1 MKPQRRVFVVGGAQ
15 TTFLGHARPE
25 YVPLR
30 DVRRGRGANPTAQ
43 AHLTQAVQG
52 ALDATGVDPTAIER
66 AWVGNFLGECFV
78 RQGHM
83 GALLAAACPALQGR
97 PIARMEAACASGGVS
112 LATAIDALQAV
123 CDVAL
128 VVGVEVETTVRG
140 RAGADHMA
148 LAAHW
153 EQQRGLS
160 EFVFPHL
167 FALRAKAWKATT
179 GGTARD
185 LARITHK
192 SRQNAALND
201 QALHRFTQTTLDALD
216 EISDTNRVFLEDPA
230 VRPHMRISDST
241 EFADGAAAV
250 LLATEAGLRRIGRS
264 PADCT
269 EIRSVGFQVQGLG
282 APVNPARLTNIA
294 AAAAEAYAHADI
306 TPDQLDMAEVHD
318 CFSVTEAQL
327 YGALGLCAHRDAPA
341 FIRDGAA
348 ERSGSVPVNPG
359 GGLLGAG
366 HPVGATGVRQV
377 LEVWRQMTG
386 RAGGHQLERRPQRAV
401 TANLGGDDRTAVVM
415 VHQAP

>member
-1 MKPQRRVFVVGGAQ
+1 VKPQRRVFVVGGAQ
-15 TTFLGHARPE
+15 TPFLGHARPE
-25 YVPLR
+25 FVPLR
-30 DVRRGRGANPTAQ
+30 EVRRGRGANPSLQ
-43 AHLTQAVQG
+43 HHLTGAVQG
-52 ALDATGVDPTAIER
+52 AFHATGIDPAAVDR

-83 GALLAAACPALQGR
+83 GALLAAACPALEGR

-140 RAGADHMA
+140 REGADHMA

-167 FALRAKAWKATT
+167 FAHRARAWKAAF

-185 LARITHK
+185 LARVTFK
-192 SRQNAALND
+192 SRQNATLND
-201 QALHRFTQTTLDALD
+201 DALHRYTETTLDALD
-216 EISDTNRVFLEDPA
+216 AVSDTNRVFLEDPA
-230 VRPHMRISDST
+230 LRPHMRISDST

-250 LLATEAGLRRIGRS
+250 VLATEAGLRRLGRS
-264 PADCT
+264 PDDCT
-269 EIRSVGFQVQGLG
+269 EIRSYGFQVRGLG
-282 APVNPARLTNIA
+282 ATVDPARLTNIA
-294 AAAAEAYAHADI
+294 AAAAEAYADAGCAGG
-306 TPDQLDMAEVHD
+306 DMELAEVHD

-327 YGALGLCAHRDAPA
+327 YGAIGLCAEADAPA

-348 ERSGSVPVNPG
+348 ERTGRVPVNPG

-386 RAGGHQLERRPQRAV
+386 RAGRHQLDRRPRRAV